1 MRYSK
6 NSVIVFFT
14 IVIILSI
21 SFETLYIVFGN
32 QISILLLMWSPAF
45 AAIVCGYIIKAE
57 NKDSGEKIKVGSLLG
72 FRVSKIRYI
81 LLGIFIPLVYLLVP
95 YIIYWN
101 MHPENFAY
109 NGVAFGVVMK
119 DLLPITVIYLF
130 ISLLSALG
138 EEIGWR
144 GFMLP
149 ALCERLGE
157 VKTLFITGLIWSV
170 WHLPLLAFGDYMEG
184 CPVWFKLPAF
194 VLCIVPVGVI
204 AGYLTYKSKSIW
216 PAAFLHAAHNNFD
229 QAVFDVIT
237 GGDDKKYFVSETGV
251 FTIVCAW
258 IIAIVLIVLLRKNSG
273 AAEDKA

>member
-1 MRYSK
+1 M
-6 NSVIVFFT
+6 
-14 IVIILSI
+14 IILSI

-32 QISILLLMWSPAF
+32 QISVLLLMWSPAF
-45 AAIVCGYIIKAE
+45 AAIVCGNIIKAE
-57 NKDSGEKIKVGSLLG
+57 NKDSGEKVKVGSLLG
-72 FRVSKIRYI
+72 FRLSKIRYI

-109 NGVAFGVVMK
+109 NGVAFGVVLM
-119 DLLPITVIYLF
+119 DLLPITVIGIF
-130 ISLLSALG
+130 INLLSALG

-184 CPVWFKLPAF
+184 CPIWFKLPAF
-194 VLCIVPVGVI
+194 VLCIVPVGII
-204 AGYLTYKSKSIW
+204 AGYLTYRSKSIW

-237 GGDDKKYFVSETGV
+237 RGDDKKYFVSETGV
-251 FTIVCAW
+251 FTILCAW
-258 IIAIVLIVLLRKNSG
+258 IIAIVLIVLLKKNSG
-273 AAEDKA
+273 HAEDKA

>member
-1 MRYSK
+1 MKYSK

-45 AAIVCGYIIKAE
+45 AAIVCGNIIKKE
-57 NKDSGEKIKVGSLLG
+57 NRDSGEKIKVGSLLG
-72 FRVSKIRYI
+72 FRLSKIRYI
-81 LLGIFIPLVYLLVP
+81 LLGIFIPFVYLIVP

-109 NGVAFGVVMK
+109 SGVSAAVILK
-119 DLLPITVIYLF
+119 DLLPITVIGIF

-184 CPVWFKLPAF
+184 CPAWFKLPAF
-194 VLCIVPVGVI
+194 VLCIVPVGII
-204 AGYLTYKSKSIW
+204 AGYLTYRSKSIW

-258 IIAIVLIVLLRKNSG
+258 MIAIVLIVLLRKNSG
-273 AAEDKA
+273 VTEEKA

>member
-1 MRYSK
+1 MKYSK
-6 NSVIVFFT
+6 NVLIVFFA

-32 QISILLLMWSPAF
+32 QISVLLLMWSPAF
-45 AAIVCGYIIKAE
+45 AAIVCGNIIKAE

-72 FRVSKIRYI
+72 FRLSKIRYI

-95 YIIYWN
+95 YIIYWK

-109 NGVAFGVVMK
+109 NGVAFGVVLM
-119 DLLPITVIYLF
+119 DLLPITVIGIF

-184 CPVWFKLPAF
+184 CPIWFKLPAF
-194 VLCIVPVGVI
+194 ILCIVPVGII
-204 AGYLTYKSKSIW
+204 AGYLTYRSKSIW

-237 GGDDKKYFVSETGV
+237 RGDDKKYFVSETGV

-258 IIAIVLIVLLRKNSG
+258 IIAIVLIVLLKKNTG